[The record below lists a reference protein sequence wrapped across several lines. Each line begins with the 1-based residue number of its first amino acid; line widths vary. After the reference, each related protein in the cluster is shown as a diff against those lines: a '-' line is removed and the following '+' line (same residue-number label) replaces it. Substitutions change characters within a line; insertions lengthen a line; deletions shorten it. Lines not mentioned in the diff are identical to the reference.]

1 MLGASRSQCL
11 PTFRPWVGSVP
22 DRILRVAKEMVGK
35 REKGF
40 LNKLRGRPLP
50 EGEASRKLVHA
61 SMGLFAL
68 ALPFLSLGQAMALAT
83 TAFLFNWLVLP
94 RLLGHRFRTQR
105 QGGSDTGVLLYPVV
119 VLLSLGVYRHAGE
132 LAAFGWGVLAFGD
145 ALAGVV
151 GQKWGRRPLPWHSGK
166 TWEGFWG
173 FAFGG
178 LLGGSALALWHVAG
192 QRPEFREPETL
203 VAGFLSWLGWGLV
216 PCVLGAV
223 LESIP
228 HGLDDNVLPP
238 LLVPAI
244 GVLGA
249 SATANLVSLDWGMA
263 VLVNSLCAFLALVSK
278 TLRPG
283 GVVAAWVLGVATWV
297 AGGWQAFVLL
307 LAFLLAGLG
316 ATFWGLQAKR
326 RLGLAERHGGR
337 RGAGEVLAKG
347 GTLLAL
353 AFQGLVLGP
362 EKGGIVGWA
371 VVVTLAAAWADTWG
385 SEIGKLLGGKAFR
398 LPRGERVPP
407 GTPGAVSWVG
417 FVASGLGAVA
427 ASFLGYGLGLETRLS
442 WVLLISLAAYLAT
455 LLESLL
461 AAGGGTHGGRNLV
474 VTSSPLLFLMAITG
488 GNV

>member
-1 MLGASRSQCL
+1 M
-11 PTFRPWVGSVP
+11 
-22 DRILRVAKEMVGK
+22 RVVKGMVDKG
-35 REKGF
+35 EKGF
-40 LNKLRGRPLP
+40 FHKLRGRPLP
-50 EGEASRKLVHA
+50 QGEAFRKVVHA
-61 SMGLFAL
+61 TMGLFAL
-68 ALPFLSLGQAMALAT
+68 ALPFLSLGQAMALAA
-83 TAFLFNWLVLP
+83 TAFLFNWLGLP
-94 RLLGHRFRTQR
+94 RLLGHRFQTKR
-105 QGGSDTGVLLYPVV
+105 QGGSDTGVLLYPLV
-119 VLLSLGVYRHAGE
+119 VLVCVGVYRHAGE

-166 TWEGFWG
+166 TWEGFLS

-178 LLGGSALALWHVAG
+178 LLGGSALALWYVAG

-203 VAGFLSWLGWGLV
+203 VSAFVSWLGWGLV

-223 LESIP
+223 LESVP

-244 GVLGA
+244 GLLGA
-249 SATANLVSLDWGMA
+249 SATVNLASFDWGMA
-263 VLVNSLCAFLALVSK
+263 VVVNSLCAFLALMSK

-283 GVVAAWVLGVATWV
+283 GVLAAWVLGVATWA

-316 ATFWGLQAKR
+316 ATFWGFRAKR
-326 RLGLAERHGGR
+326 RLGLAEGHGGR

-353 AFQGLVLGP
+353 AFQGLVLGSGR
-362 EKGGIVGWA
+362 GGVVGWA

-385 SEIGKLLGGKAFR
+385 SEIGKLLGGEAFR

-417 FVASGLGAVA
+417 LVASGLGAVA
-427 ASFLGYGLGLETRLS
+427 ASFLGYGLGLETRVS
-442 WVLLISLAAYLAT
+442 WVLLISLAAFIAT
-455 LLESLL
+455 LLESFL
-461 AAGGGTHGGRNLV
+461 AAGGGTHAGRNLV
-474 VTSSPLLFLMAITG
+474 VTSSPLLFLVAITG
-488 GNV
+488 GSL